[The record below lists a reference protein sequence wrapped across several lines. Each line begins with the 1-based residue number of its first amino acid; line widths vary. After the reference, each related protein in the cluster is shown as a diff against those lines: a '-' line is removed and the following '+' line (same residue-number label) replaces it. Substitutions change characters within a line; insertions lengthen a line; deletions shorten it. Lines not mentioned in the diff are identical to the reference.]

1 MNNQNQPPKITYIN
15 NSSNGN
21 SNLYNIEIYDSFTK
35 IKSDNSFFKM
45 NLTLKY
51 NQEIEG
57 YILSKINNKYRKKYN
72 YGINNS
78 YSNFLLK

>member
-15 NSSNGN
+15 NSLNGN

-45 NLTLKY
+45 NLTSKY
-51 NQEIEG
+51 N
-57 YILSKINNKYRKKYN
+57 
-72 YGINNS
+72 
-78 YSNFLLK
+78 